1 MIKKGKMTNLFNVG
15 RKSPEGELP
24 VLRGFLDLLYLRSLS
39 SVVLIRETDVSE
51 LLRLEAR
58 LLKSSKHRIKSQSN
72 QLLKRGTTGIHT
84 ASRGPIGGASREM
97 NSS

>member
-24 VLRGFLDLLYLRSLS
+24 VLGGFLDLLYLRPLS

-51 LLRLEAR
+51 LLRMEAR
-58 LLKSSKHRIKSQSN
+58 LLKSSKHRINQSQSN
-72 QLLKRGTTGIHT
+72 QLLKKGQQGSIPPHEDR
-84 ASRGPIGGASREM
+84 
-97 NSS
+97 